1 MNKIVE
7 NNKIKTGF
15 KVPENYFENLSSE
28 LFSKC
33 DGDFHSSILPKKSG
47 FIVPEDYF
55 SENENKLFQLINN
68 KKVKIISLKP
78 KLYWI
83 TSIAA
88 ILLIVIML
96 PLFYHTEEITKTE
109 WATQNYLELQK
120 DELSEYEVGVM
131 LDNED
136 IESLENE
143 LIYNNLK

>member
-1 MNKIVE
+1 MVA
-7 NNKIKTGF
+7 
-15 KVPENYFENLSSE
+15 
-28 LFSKC
+28 
-33 DGDFHSSILPKKSG
+33 
-47 FIVPEDYF
+47 EDYF
-55 SENENKLFQLINN
+55 SENENKLFQLIDN